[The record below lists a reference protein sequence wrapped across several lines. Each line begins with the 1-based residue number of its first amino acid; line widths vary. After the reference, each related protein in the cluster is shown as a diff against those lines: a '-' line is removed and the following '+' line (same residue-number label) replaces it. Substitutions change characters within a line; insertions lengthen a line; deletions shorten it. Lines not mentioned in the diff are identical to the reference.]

1 MVKLQKRRLLQ
12 MVAAKWMG
20 FIANEKTKKKIMYIF
35 LISLKSFLKVSNLDY
50 EFLVIQF
57 MEYVT
62 V

>member
-20 FIANEKTKKKIMYIF
+20 FIANEKTTKKMCVF
-35 LISLKSFLKVSNLDY
+35 LIILKSFLKVSNLDY